1 MTNAASRQ
9 KANNAKNVTPANV
22 QVKPASATAV
32 NIAKFSEIVAETSTR
47 AVQST
52 GSNIIANLT
61 TNANATN
68 NIKVTVVKT
77 ATAKNSKP
85 FMLSDV
91 TTWSVQR
98 ARQIR
103 KTDFERFAKL
113 HKYFTAKDDAVARPI
128 NSKAS
133 SKREHVDQWVRS
145 VLNPKTLACIQD
157 TQETQQAL
165 LSLIIVS
172 AALTKYGEQELVRRN
187 SFGEMDSVIAARFG
201 TNGMQSKQQMHS
213 VGASFV
219 LRLVLGLAPE
229 KRAACQTLR
238 EILNLENNQRL
249 VLAPT
254 AKGLMSIS
262 DKTNAADWTKVNQLK
277 LKHMVKLAQ
286 SDKFQDA
293 MQQLGGQHMYDAI
306 RTQLKQVGGAWD
318 ASKDK
323 PALQVKNIRHTEKSV
338 KLQKETERHKEQ
350 LSKNAACD
358 SVKDQNE
365 AVGKN
370 PPLEAAKWTQIPPP
384 TPAVQT
390 TSTVS
395 NNKSVISVKN
405 ITQGR
410 DTTPVKSVPLMGAW
424 SGPLPASVVLSRS
437 SAIVSSVPTMSARG
451 GNGSRAILSRAM

>member
-52 GSNIIANLT
+52 GSIIIANLT

-85 FMLSDV
+85 FTLSDV

-172 AALTKYGEQELVRRN
+172 AALTKYGEQELVLRN
-187 SFGEMDSVIAARFG
+187 SFGEMDSVIVARFG
-201 TNGMQSKQQMHS
+201 TKGMQSKQQMHS
-213 VGASFV
+213 VGASFL

-229 KRAACQTLR
+229 KRPACQTLR

-254 AKGLMSIS
+254 TKGLMSIS
-262 DKTNAADWTKVNQLK
+262 DKMNAADWTKVNQLK
-277 LKHMVKLAQ
+277 LKHMVKQAQ

-293 MQQLGGQHMYDAI
+293 MQQLGGQHLYDTI

-318 ASKDK
+318 GSMDK
-323 PALQVKNIRHTEKSV
+323 PALQPHLNRTEKSV
-338 KLQKETERHKEQ
+338 KLQKETEHHMEQ
-350 LSKNAACD
+350 LAKNAASD
-358 SVKDQNE
+358 SIKDQNE
-365 AVGKN
+365 AVGEN
-370 PPLEAAKWTQIPPP
+370 LPLEAAKWTQIPPP
-384 TPAVQT
+384 T
-390 TSTVS
+390 STVQAKKSTAS
-395 NNKSVISVKN
+395 NNKSVISVKS
-405 ITQGR
+405 ITH
-410 DTTPVKSVPLMGAW
+410 TTPVKSVPLMGAW

-437 SAIVSSVPTMSARG
+437 SAIMSSAPTMSARG
-451 GNGSRAILSRAM
+451 GNGSRAILSRAI